1 MSFGVAHWPVLPD
14 REFGCWFP
22 DSSGERRVRRVRLW
36 VLSLEFSKLGGEAYD
51 ADRFKLST
59 QWVAVLAGVH
69 HKAAGW
75 L

>member
-1 MSFGVAHWPVLPD
+1 M
-14 REFGCWFP
+14 
-22 DSSGERRVRRVRLW
+22 W